1 MRSWVRYSV
10 SAYLG
15 LLLAG
20 SIATPGIEPLPGEP
34 MASVYEHASP
44 SPPPAERYYLVPAA
58 RPESA
63 PDQTKS

>member
-20 SIATPGIEPLPGEP
+20 SVSSPGIAPPPAEP
-34 MASVYEHASP
+34 MASVYQHSA
-44 SPPPAERYYLVPAA
+44 PAPARPEKYYLVPAP
-58 RPESA
+58 RPESSA
-63 PDQTKS
+63 AQAES